1 METDYEIRIP
11 SQVVHNKNLSDS
23 AKLLYGYIDQT
34 RRNNWSLV
42 TNKELAKV
50 MKVGERSIRRWISE
64 LKKENFILAE
74 EEIINGVKRRTLYL
88 KFYLSEKERWK

>member
-1 METDYEIRIP
+1 MDKDYAIRIP

-34 RRNNWSLV
+34 KRSNWSLV

-50 MKVGERSIRRWISE
+50 MQVSERSIRRWLSE
-64 LKKENFILAE
+64 LKQENY
-74 EEIINGVKRRTLYL
+74 IIAKDGDIQGVKTRTLYL
-88 KFYLSEKERWK
+88 KFY